1 MLGRVISIRLA
12 LVNAAPAVSM
22 TTSGAL
28 AEAFGVRPVLAAFG
42 VLTTVIGLAGLAV
55 RSIRRA

>member
-1 MLGRVISIRLA
+1 MPGRVISIRLA
-12 LVNAAPAVSM
+12 LVNAALAVSM

-28 AEAFGVRPVLAAFG
+28 AEAFGVRPVLAAYG
-42 VLTTVIGLAGLAV
+42 ALTAVAGLAGLAV